1 MSLEKLGHIGYT
13 VCVLEVCPKMASIE
27 HRFNEKKQIDQY
39 RARYRWKDET
49 GKIKCSKTAWFNT
62 INQARKNADE
72 LTKRKELDS
81 TIKITSKR
89 NAYIYEVYKGM
100 YLEELKEKA
109 FRDTTERS
117 TTDMSR
123 YKVSRTII
131 TYHTPEGVKY
141 TKASEITPA
150 MWREWLAFINNK
162 DLSGATVDKY
172 KDQLIKFNRWL
183 ADNGFYTDL
192 SAEMNNYMALQRTQ
206 TKTRKQGERKDRYL
220 ISAADL
226 GKIVRYFREQDLGVF
241 KNFYFY
247 TLFYVLFY
255 TCMRKEEARAL
266 QWKNVDLREDERII
280 YIKNAIPEGEKESNA
295 INRTKKGIYYCKN
308 EESVRGI
315 PILDIIYQLLKDYKE
330 SYKFESGLDDID
342 ECFVFPRELKYNKFD
357 WSMFD
362 GPGYWLIKYKEALS
376 ATGLPNTDIGYLRHS
391 GASFLIAPEPDGLNF
406 DYNQIKSYMG
416 HVDDRMLRSI
426 YARLQD
432 QQRTQKMKETF
443 KNLYT
448 PKENKK
454 ETENLKDKQRA
465 LDMVKSGAEEQRI
478 YMRKTRIL
486 SQITHSIAAGKTEY
500 LYKEEDA
507 DIIEELKPLFN
518 IEFKQE

>member
-1 MSLEKLGHIGYT
+1 
-13 VCVLEVCPKMASIE
+13 MASIE
-27 HRFNEKKQIDQY
+27 HRFNEKKQQDQY

-62 INQARKNADE
+62 ILQAKKNADE

-89 NAYIYEVYKGM
+89 NAYLYEVFKGM
-100 YLEELKEKA
+100 YLPELKEKA

-117 TTDMSR
+117 STDMSV
-123 YKVSRTII
+123 YKVARTII

-141 TKASEITPA
+141 TKASELTPST
-150 MWREWLAFINNK
+150 WREWLSYINDK

-172 KDQLIKFNRWL
+172 KEILNKFNRWL

-192 SAEMNNYMALQRTQ
+192 SAEMNNFMAMQRTI
-206 TKTRKQGERKDRYL
+206 TKTRKVGERKDRYL

-255 TCMRKEEARAL
+255 TCMRKEECRAL
-266 QWKNVDLREDERII
+266 QWKNVDLRDDERII

-295 INRTKKGIYYCKN
+295 INRTKKGVYYCKN
-308 EESVRGI
+308 EESIRGI
-315 PILDIIYQLLKDYKE
+315 PILDMIYQLLKDYKE
-330 SYKFESGLDDID
+330 SYMYESGLSEDELQ
-342 ECFVFPRELKYNKFD
+342 ECFVFPRELRNNKFD
-357 WSMFD
+357 WYMFD

-376 ATGLPNTDIGYLRHS
+376 AAGLPNSDIGFLRHS
-391 GASFLIAPEPDGLNF
+391 GASFLIAPAPDGLNF

-426 YARLQD
+426 YAKLQD
-432 QQRTQKMKETF
+432 QQKTQKMKETF
-443 KNLYT
+443 KGLYS
-448 PKENKK
+448 PAENKK
-454 ETENLKDKQRA
+454 HEEDVAAKQKTLA
-465 LDMVKSGAEEQRI
+465 MVQGGAEDQRTF
-478 YMRKTRIL
+478 MRKNRIL
-486 SQITHSIAAGKTEY
+486 SQITHAIGEGRTEY
-500 LYKEEDA
+500 KYKAEDA
-507 DIIEELKPLFN
+507 SIIEELKPLFN
-518 IEFKQE
+518 IAFKQE